1 MQEDASP
8 RLTSQGVEG
17 GGCARFAWPEE
28 ARQAIGD
35 LARRTSGSRP
45 APLQC
50 CGARAG
56 VSTAGPDTT

>member
-8 RLTSQGVEG
+8 RLDQPRRR
-17 GGCARFAWPEE
+17 GCGCVRFAWAEE

-50 CGARAG
+50 CGVRAG